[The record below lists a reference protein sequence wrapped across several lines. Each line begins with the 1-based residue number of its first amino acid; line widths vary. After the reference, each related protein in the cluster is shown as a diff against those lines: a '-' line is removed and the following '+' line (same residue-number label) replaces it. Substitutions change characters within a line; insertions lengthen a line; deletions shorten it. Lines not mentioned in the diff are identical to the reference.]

1 MDSICAFTFILLAL
15 FILAGLAIIGLACLF
30 ASACENPRSDQVS
43 RTGGEIRSVG
53 AAAKKEMQQ
62 VSVDYLKELE
72 NHITQKGA

>member
-30 ASACENPRSDQVS
+30 ASACENPSGDQVS

-62 VSVDYLKELE
+62 VSVNYLKELE